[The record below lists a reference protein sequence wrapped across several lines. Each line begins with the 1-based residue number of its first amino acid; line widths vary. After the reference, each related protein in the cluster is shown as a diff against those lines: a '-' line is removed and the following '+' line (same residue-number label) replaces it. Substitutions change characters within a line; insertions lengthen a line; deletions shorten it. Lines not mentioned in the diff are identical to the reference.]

1 MQIRASNE
9 PENAEAINVK
19 FAVDNF
25 RAQNP
30 SPLMGGMWNID
41 AGENDVRA
49 IHRDDNAI
57 IRFFCRSERDLPR
70 MEQKIIEFVSEN
82 GGADII

>member
-1 MQIRASNE
+1 MQIRTANE

-19 FAVDNF
+19 FEVDNF
-25 RAQNP
+25 RAQNAY
-30 SPLMGGMWNID
+30 PLTGGMRNID

-57 IRFFCRSERDLPR
+57 IRFFCRSERDQPR
-70 MEQKIIEFVSEN
+70 MEQKFIEFASEN
-82 GGADII
+82 DGAHIV